1 MTYIKKFVQKII
13 FGILDGILPN
23 IKESIK
29 LEHSEFIAEKPAY
42 KIDYVRLA
50 TSLITFGLIIA
61 SLFGWIDIDHVLFIL
76 DKWNSQ

>member
-1 MTYIKKFVQKII
+1 MIYLKKFVQKIL

-29 LEHSEFIAEKPAY
+29 LEHSEFIEDKPAY

-50 TSLITFGLIIA
+50 TSLITFGLILA
-61 SLFGWIDIDHVLFIL
+61 SIFGWIDIKQVIFIL
-76 DKWNSQ
+76 EKWNFQ

>member
-1 MTYIKKFVQKII
+1 MIYLKKFVQKIL

-29 LEHSEFIAEKPAY
+29 LEHSEFIEDKPAY

-50 TSLITFGLIIA
+50 TSLITFGLILA
-61 SLFGWIDIDHVLFIL
+61 SIFGWIDIDQLLFIL